1 MWVHVQKLCVCVHA
15 ESHQSCPILC
25 NLMAC
30 GPPDSFVH
38 GILQAR
44 ILEWVATPSF
54 WGSSQPRNQ
63 THVSYVS
70 CVGRWVL
77 YQERHLEAP
86 QKLCRGV
93 TLEDRKGGGVSI
105 IGESAR

>member
-1 MWVHVQKLCVCVHA
+1 MGSCAEAVCVCML
-15 ESHQSCPILC
+15 SHFSLVRFFATLWPV
-25 NLMAC
+25 A
-30 GPPDSFVH
+30 
-38 GILQAR
+38 LQAPLSMGFSR
-44 ILEWVATPSF
+44 QESWSGLPRLPS
-54 WGSSQPRNQ
+54 GDLPNPGIKPMS
-63 THVSYVS
+63 HVS

-93 TLEDRKGGGVSI
+93 TLEDGKGGGVSI